1 MSQHNL
7 GRQPFRGSI
16 AIASGLLTSAELR
29 SGRWCRLFH
38 DVYVRADV
46 RITDRLLAQAALLRL
61 PDGAVVVGRT
71 AAQLWGA
78 DLADP
83 GQPVEV
89 LADRRLEARGI
100 QVRTGSIATDEVV
113 TRYGVPIPTLLHTTW
128 DLGRSLPRIE
138 AIGWVDRLANRW
150 RLSTADLVAH
160 AETHLGEWRAAAT
173 LDIVRACDGRAESP
187 PESTIRVSLHDAGV
201 PAPVPQWEVATAGG
215 LFIARVDF
223 AWPEL
228 MLALEYDGQWHADR
242 NQLARDRE
250 RIRRLNAVGWY
261 VYPVTRNDLRDID
274 RLVENVRALIRRRS
288 RELSGNCATKG
299 A

>member
-1 MSQHNL
+1 MSQQNL
-7 GRQPFRGSI
+7 GWRPFRGSV
-16 AIASGLLTSAELR
+16 AIASGLLTSTELR

-38 DVYVRADV
+38 DVYVWAGV

-83 GQPVEV
+83 GQLVEV

-100 QVRTGSIATDEVV
+100 QVRIGRIAADEVV
-113 TRYGVPIPTLLHTTW
+113 TRYGVPIPTLQHITW
-128 DLGRSLPRIE
+128 DLARSLPRIE
-138 AIGWVDRLANRW
+138 AIGWIDRLANRW

-160 AETHLGEWRAAAT
+160 AETHLGEWRAAAA
-173 LDIVRACDGRAESP
+173 LEVVRRCDGPAESP
-187 PESTIRVSLHDAGV
+187 PESTIRVRLHDAGV
-201 PAPVPQWEVATAGG
+201 PAPIPQWEVETAGG

-250 RIRRLNAVGWY
+250 RIRRLNAAVWY

-288 RELSGNCATKG
+288 RELSGNRATKR